1 MKTVTV
7 VQRLLKQHEALKSY
21 FESEEESV
29 NQDRLARL
37 KKRFSD
43 PMTEVYLLF
52 YQAILPVFTS
62 VNLMLQ
68 RTALMI
74 YLVRG
79 FLFSLVRNTMG
90 KFIRPELLT
99 MSDEQLVQID
109 FSNSE
114 NQLKANKLFTGF
126 TTKQFLNRLAA
137 DKLNRGRFKKSMQV
151 LEISTWQLYH
161 TCSKISLW
169 GMKFC
174 TMLLSATLN

>member
-1 MKTVTV
+1 MKHL
-7 VQRLLKQHEALKSY
+7 RPIL
-21 FESEEESV
+21 
-29 NQDRLARL
+29 NQKKKVIKTDLARL

-43 PMTEVYLLF
+43 PMTKVYLLF

-79 FLFSLVRNTMG
+79 FLFSLVKNTMG
-90 KFIRPELLT
+90 KFNTPELLT
-99 MSDEQLVQID
+99 VSDEELVQID
-109 FSNSE
+109 FSNPE
-114 NQLKANKLFTGF
+114 NQLEANKLFIGI
-126 TTKQFLNRLAA
+126 TTKQVLIRLAA
-137 DKLNRGRFKKSMQV
+137 DTVNRGKLKNSMQV

>member
-90 KFIRPELLT
+90 KFIRPEL
-99 MSDEQLVQID
+99 SDEQLVQID

-114 NQLKANKLFTGF
+114 HQLKANKLFTGF

-137 DKLNRGRFKKSMQV
+137 DKLNRGKFKKSMQV
-151 LEISTWQLYH
+151 LEI
-161 TCSKISLW
+161 
-169 GMKFC
+169 
-174 TMLLSATLN
+174 

>member
-1 MKTVTV
+1 MKHL
-7 VQRLLKQHEALKSY
+7 RPIL
-21 FESEEESV
+21 
-29 NQDRLARL
+29 NQKKKVIKTDLARL

-43 PMTEVYLLF
+43 PMTKVYLLF

-79 FLFSLVRNTMG
+79 FLFSLVKNTMG
-90 KFIRPELLT
+90 KFNTPELLT
-99 MSDEQLVQID
+99 VSD
-109 FSNSE
+109 FSNPE
-114 NQLKANKLFTGF
+114 NQLEANKLFIGITS
-126 TTKQFLNRLAA
+126 KQVLIRLAA
-137 DKLNRGRFKKSMQV
+137 DTVNRGKLKNSMQV